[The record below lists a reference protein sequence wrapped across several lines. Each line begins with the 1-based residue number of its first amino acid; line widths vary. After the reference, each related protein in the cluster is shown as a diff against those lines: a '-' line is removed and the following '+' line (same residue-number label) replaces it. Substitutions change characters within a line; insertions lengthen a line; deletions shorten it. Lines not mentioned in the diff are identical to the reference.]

1 MSKLSLAK
9 DKIRILL
16 LEGVHEN
23 AVKVFKN
30 AGYSN
35 IEFHKKAL
43 DEDILKEKIKD
54 AHVVGIRSRTQLS
67 EDVINSAEKL
77 FSIGCF
83 CIGTNQVNLRTALS
97 QGVPVF
103 NAPYSNTRSVAELVL
118 GEAIMLMRG
127 IPQKSNSCHEG
138 GWMKSASGSYEV
150 RGKTLGIIGYGHIGS
165 QLSILAEAIGMKV
178 VYFDVVNKLPL
189 GNAQPCET
197 MDQLLQISDIVSLH
211 VPDTAETKNMIG
223 AREFGEMK
231 PGAHFINAARGTVV
245 DIPALA
251 NAIKDGHV
259 GGAAVDVFPA
269 EPKGADDEF
278 VSDLRGLP
286 NVILTPH
293 VGGSTQEAQANIGTE
308 VAEKLVKYSDDGSTF
323 GAVNFMEVSLPVKG
337 AGTRFMHIHENKP
350 GVMARI
356 AETMED
362 HGFNILGQ
370 FLQTDGE
377 FGYVVVDVDAD
388 IAEGQGIRKA
398 LGAIPGTIRLRFLR

>member
-1 MSKLSLAK
+1 VSNLSLSK

-23 AVKVFKN
+23 AIRVFEQ

-43 DEDILKEKIKD
+43 DEDVLKEKIKD
-54 AHVVGIRSRTQLS
+54 AHIVGIRSRTQLTD
-67 EDVINSAEKL
+67 EVISSAEKL
-77 FSIGCF
+77 FSVGCF
-83 CIGTNQVNLRTALS
+83 CIGTNQVDLRSALS
-97 QGVPVF
+97 KGVPVF

-127 IPQKSNSCHEG
+127 IPAKSASCHEG
-138 GWMKSASGSYEV
+138 GWMKSAAGSYEV

-165 QLSILAEAIGMKV
+165 QLSILAEALGFNVIF
-178 VYFDVVNKLPL
+178 YDIVNKLPL
-189 GNAQPCET
+189 GNATPCDS
-197 MDQLLQISDIVSLH
+197 MDQLLQTSDIVSLH
-211 VPDTAETKNMIG
+211 VPDTPETRNMIT
-223 AREFGEMK
+223 ARELGEMK
-231 PGAHFINAARGTVV
+231 KGAHFINAARGQVV

-251 NAIKDGHV
+251 DAIKDEHLA
-259 GGAAVDVFPA
+259 GAAIDVFPV

-278 VSDLRGLP
+278 VSELRGLP

-293 VGGSTQEAQANIGTE
+293 IGGSTQEAQANIGTE

-350 GVMARI
+350 GVMAKI
-356 AETMED
+356 AEIMSEHD
-362 HGFNILGQ
+362 LNITGQ
-370 FLQTDGE
+370 YLQTDGE
-377 FGYVVVDVDAD
+377 FGYVVVDVDSD
-388 IAEGQGIRKA
+388 IEKGKGIRKA
-398 LGAIPGTIRLRFLR
+398 LRQIPGTIRLRFLR

>member
-1 MSKLSLAK
+1 MSNLSLAK

-23 AVKVFKN
+23 AIRVFEN

-43 DEDILKEKIKD
+43 DEEVLKEKIKD
-54 AHVVGIRSRTQLS
+54 AHIVGIRSRTQLT
-67 EDVINSAEKL
+67 EEVIEGAEKL
-77 FSIGCF
+77 FSVGCF
-83 CIGTNQVNLRTALS
+83 CIGTNQVDLRSTLS
-97 QGVPVF
+97 KGVPVF

-118 GEAIMLMRG
+118 AEAIMLMRG
-127 IPQKSNSCHEG
+127 IPAKNASCHEG
-138 GWMKSASGSYEV
+138 GWIKSAAGSFEV
-150 RGKTLGIIGYGHIGS
+150 RGKTLGIVGYGHIGS
-165 QLSILAEAIGMKV
+165 QLSILAEALGFKV
-178 VYFDVVNKLPL
+178 IYFDIVNKLPL
-189 GNAQPCET
+189 GNASPVET
-197 MDQLLQISDIVSLH
+197 LDQLLQMSDVVSLH
-211 VPDTAETKNMIG
+211 VPDTPETRNMMG

-231 PGAHFINAARGTVV
+231 KGAHFINAARGTVV

-251 NAIKDGHV
+251 DALKSDHLA
-259 GGAAVDVFPA
+259 GAAVDVFPV

-278 VSDLRGLP
+278 VSELRGLS

-293 VGGSTQEAQANIGTE
+293 IGGSTQEAQANIGTE

-337 AGTRFMHIHENKP
+337 SGTRFMHIHENKP

-356 AETMED
+356 AEIMNE
-362 HGFNILGQ
+362 HGFNITGQ
-370 FLQTDGE
+370 YLQTDGE

-388 IAEGQGIRKA
+388 IVEGQGVRQA
-398 LGAIPGTIRLRFLR
+398 LTDIAGTIRLRFLR

>member
-1 MSKLSLAK
+1 MSNLSLSK

-23 AVKVFKN
+23 AIRVLEQ
-30 AGYSN
+30 AGYKN

-43 DEDILKEKIKD
+43 DEETLKERIKD
-54 AHVVGIRSRTQLS
+54 AHIVGIRSRTQLTQEVLS
-67 EDVINSAEKL
+67 SAEKL

-83 CIGTNQVNLRTALS
+83 CIGTNQVDLRAALAL
-97 QGVPVF
+97 GVPVF

-127 IPQKSNSCHEG
+127 ILEKSASCHSG

-165 QLSILAEAIGMKV
+165 QLSILAEALGFNV
-178 VYFDVVNKLPL
+178 VYYDVINKLPL
-189 GNAQPCET
+189 GNATPCESL
-197 MDQLLQISDIVSLH
+197 DQLLQMSDVVSLH
-211 VPDTAETKNMIG
+211 VPDTAETQNMIT
-223 AREFGEMK
+223 ARELGEMK
-231 PGAHFINAARGTVV
+231 KGAHLINAARGKVV

-251 NAIKDGHV
+251 DALKSGHLA
-259 GGAAVDVFPA
+259 GAAIDVFPV

-278 VSDLRGLP
+278 VSELRGLP

-293 VGGSTQEAQANIGTE
+293 IGGSTQEAQANIGTE
-308 VAEKLVKYSDDGSTF
+308 VAEKLVKYSDDGSTL
-323 GAVNFMEVSLPVKG
+323 GAVNFMEVSLPTKG
-337 AGTRFMHIHENKP
+337 TGTRFMHIHENKP

-356 AETMED
+356 AEIMSD
-362 HGFNILGQ
+362 HGFNITGQ

-388 IAEGQGIRKA
+388 IAEGQGIRRA
-398 LGAIPGTIRLRFLR
+398 LTSIPGTIRLRFLR